1 MNSDDNPSTA
11 PPTEPQPP
19 NASEAARPPD
29 DWVVTTPVEGEVIT
43 SLATG
48 NSLRDEFC
56 NGRQR
61 FLRTLRLEMFSDSAL
76 ARLCGWFRLLA
87 HLWILPEIIL
97 TASCPPSGAA
107 SHSSTA
113 PIGVVLRAMSRRWR
127 RPPRCLPATHPES
140 ILARWPDYHGSPCC
154 GNQTAVRSKI
164 QHKVKSV

>member
-97 TASCPPSGAA
+97 TASCPPLRGRLPFLNCAHWRGAA
-107 SHSSTA
+107 CHVAKMETSTQV
-113 PIGVVLRAMSRRWR
+113 PTSD
-127 RPPRCLPATHPES
+127 PP
-140 ILARWPDYHGSPCC
+140 
-154 GNQTAVRSKI
+154 
-164 QHKVKSV
+164 

>member
-97 TASCPPSGAA
+97 TASCPPPGPPPIPQLRPLAWCCVPCREDGDVHPGAYQRP
-107 SHSSTA
+107 T
-113 PIGVVLRAMSRRWR
+113 LRASWRDGLIITGVPAVEIKLLCVRRF
-127 RPPRCLPATHPES
+127 S
-140 ILARWPDYHGSPCC
+140 IR
-154 GNQTAVRSKI
+154 
-164 QHKVKSV
+164 